1 MPVSRMAS
9 DSHIAKHSH
18 TTHVSLTIH
27 YPHHPCFGQTV
38 TVVRR
43 CRSFRLDQVQ
53 VVLPSGDQFVIPD
66 WMFDEERCRGMEI
79 VRVPSMALAALLEL
93 RSLLD
98 SQPRIS
104 SGAGAVVSEASS
116 LGGARES
123 TASRNLSAGDPQQP
137 GTSRGSAD
145 ALPGITQS
153 HAARSHNRKNRG
165 EERRARRSN

>member
-1 MPVSRMAS
+1 
-9 DSHIAKHSH
+9 
-18 TTHVSLTIH
+18 
-27 YPHHPCFGQTV
+27 V

-43 CRSFRLDQVQ
+43 CRSFGLDQVQ
-53 VVLPSGDQFVIPD
+53 VVIPSGDQLVIPD

-98 SQPRIS
+98 SQPSIS

-123 TASRNLSAGDPQQP
+123 TASRNLSVGDPQQP

-145 ALPGITQS
+145 ALPGIAQS
-153 HAARSHNRKNRG
+153 HAARSHNRKNG
-165 EERRARRSN
+165 GDER

>member
-1 MPVSRMAS
+1 
-9 DSHIAKHSH
+9 
-18 TTHVSLTIH
+18 
-27 YPHHPCFGQTV
+27 V

-43 CRSFRLDQVQ
+43 CRSFGLDQVQ
-53 VVLPSGDQFVIPD
+53 VVLPSGDQLVIPD

-123 TASRNLSAGDPQQP
+123 TASRNLSVEDPQQP
-137 GTSRGSAD
+137 GISRGSAD
-145 ALPGITQS
+145 ALPGIAQS

-165 EERRARRSN
+165 EER

>member
-1 MPVSRMAS
+1 MSLLS
-9 DSHIAKHSH
+9 AKHSH
-18 TTHVSLTIH
+18 ATHVSLTIH
-27 YPHHPCFGQTV
+27 YPHHPCFGQTA

-43 CRSFRLDQVQ
+43 CRSFGLDQVQ
-53 VVLPSGDQFVIPD
+53 VVLPSGVQLVIPD
-66 WMFDEERCRGMEI
+66 WIFDEEHCRGMEI
-79 VRVPSMALAALLEL
+79 VRVPSIALAALLKL

-123 TASRNLSAGDPQQP
+123 TASRNLSVGDPQQP

-145 ALPGITQS
+145 ALPGIAQS

-165 EERRARRSN
+165 EER